1 MSSEFKIDGKEL
13 LKKIE
18 EIIHEGN
25 IRRIIIKDSKGK
37 TYLEI
42 PLTIGVLGF
51 LAAPVMAA
59 VGAIAGLISKF
70 KFEVVKRD
78 DDNVVEFTE
87 VKEEKEE

>member
-1 MSSEFKIDGKEL
+1 MSTEFKIDGKEL

-37 TYLEI
+37 IYLEI
-42 PLTIGVLGF
+42 PLTVGVIGF

-70 KFEVVKRD
+70 RIEVIRKD
-78 DDNVVEFTE
+78 DSDVVEFTE
-87 VKEEKEE
+87 VKDDKEE